1 MAAEGGSSDAA
12 APQWDAAQGVWV
24 GERAVS
30 SSGGALEV
38 PDPLWV
44 FGYGSLCWRIDD
56 EYEELLTARVHGWRR
71 RMAQKSCDHRG
82 TPEAPGVVATMMPES
97 EWRALGLTPEEEGE
111 EVEAEVTTHGVVYRV
126 PAARAAEVL
135 DRLDFREKGGYTRAI
150 VDAHVLDGTGRVLR
164 ALVYTANS
172 ANPNFM
178 PPPYDTPTLGEA
190 RARTGR
196 EREGGWVGELSQ
208 EGLMQPLGAH
218 VRARARV

>member
-97 EWRALGLTPEEEGE
+97 EWRALGLTP
-111 EVEAEVTTHGVVYRV
+111 
-126 PAARAAEVL
+126 
-135 DRLDFREKGGYTRAI
+135 
-150 VDAHVLDGTGRVLR
+150 
-164 ALVYTANS
+164 
-172 ANPNFM
+172 
-178 PPPYDTPTLGEA
+178 
-190 RARTGR
+190 
-196 EREGGWVGELSQ
+196 
-208 EGLMQPLGAH
+208 
-218 VRARARV
+218 